1 MPPCELDLLAKL
13 PYHIHV
19 NRSDDARQRGADH
32 VFPAPVDDPAVD
44 APQER
49 VRGCLPAGY
58 RVHHVAVALAV
69 RGGHIV
75 AQADVAP
82 LERGVQPG
90 QLVDDVVVEVE
101 DAPVVL
107 VQPLDAF
114 LRDIAAAHQAFE
126 DARRYSLG
134 VLHVALLS
142 RKLADEV
149 RVHQL
154 LLHIGVYHPPHRH
167 PVHAR
172 ALHPHLRHPVLHDD
186 AYHALQLRGQD
197 TELFLKNNSFLI
209 EWAMSRFCEE
219 KYSFG
224 RSAATDQKEDFS
236 DANPQG
242 LTLTATAER
251 ATFAALFSFWGMTRR
266 RNYFLTTPQKARKR

>member
-1 MPPCELDLLAKL
+1 MLEAPLRAESVHPPLALVAVPPRELDLLAEL
-13 PYHIHV
+13 PYDIHV
-19 NRSDDARQRGADH
+19 NRCDDARQRGADH
-32 VFPAPVDDPAVD
+32 VCPIPVDDPAVD

-90 QLVDDVVVEVE
+90 QPVHYVVVEVE

-107 VQPLDAF
+107 AQPLDAL
-114 LRDIAAAHQAFE
+114 LRDIAAAHQTLE
-126 DARRYSLG
+126 EARRYPLG
-134 VLHVALLS
+134 VLHVALLP
-142 RKLADEV
+142 RMLADGV

-186 AYHALQLRGQD
+186 ADHALQLRGQD

-209 EWAMSRFCEE
+209 ENTDGHTIFVNVKTTHMSH
-219 KYSFG
+219 
-224 RSAATDQKEDFS
+224 
-236 DANPQG
+236 
-242 LTLTATAER
+242 
-251 ATFAALFSFWGMTRR
+251 
-266 RNYFLTTPQKARKR
+266 